1 MSDKI
6 KSNKPD
12 VILDL
17 RGEPCPEP
25 QIEIVK
31 MLNHMKE
38 GQVLEILSDDE
49 PAELSIPVI
58 CESRGYPCEIEKQG
72 NTFRIKILKTK

>member
-1 MSDKI
+1 MSEKL
-6 KSNKPD
+6 KKAD
-12 VILDL
+12 VTLDL

-31 MLNHMKE
+31 VLNKMKE
-38 GQVLEILSDDE
+38 GQVLEIISDDE

-58 CESRGYPCEIEKQG
+58 CESRGYPCEVEREG
-72 NTFRIKILKTK
+72 NTFRIRILKTK